1 MSKEI
6 IISSVT
12 VLDENIRFTLLELCM
27 IGKTSAES
35 IIELVEEGVLEPEGT
50 EVSDWRFGADA
61 LKRLQAVQR
70 LQRDLRINLP
80 GAALVLELLEEIE
93 MLRERYGSKL

>member
-1 MSKEI
+1 MSNEV
-6 IISSVT
+6 IISSVI
-12 VLDENIRFTLLELCM
+12 VLDDNTRFTLLELCRL
-27 IGKTSAES
+27 GQTSAEWV
-35 IIELVEEGVLEPEGT
+35 IELVEEGVLEPEG
-50 EVSDWRFGADA
+50 SGIGDWRFGADA

-93 MLRERYGSKL
+93 MLRQRYES

>member
-1 MSKEI
+1 MSNEV
-6 IISSVT
+6 IISSVI
-12 VLDENIRFTLLELCM
+12 VLDDNTRFTLLELCTL
-27 IGKTSAES
+27 GQTSAEW
-35 IIELVEEGVLEPEGT
+35 IIELVEEGVLEPEGA
-50 EVSDWRFGADA
+50 EIGEWRFGADA

-93 MLRERYGSKL
+93 MLRQRYES

>member
-1 MSKEI
+1 MSNEV

-12 VLDENIRFTLLELCM
+12 VLDDNTRFTLLELCRL
-27 IGKTSAES
+27 GQTSAEW
-35 IIELVEEGVLEPEGT
+35 IIELVEEGVLDPEGS
-50 EVSDWRFGADA
+50 EIGDWRFGADA

-93 MLRERYGSKL
+93 MLRQRYES

>member
-1 MSKEI
+1 MSNEV

-12 VLDENIRFTLLELCM
+12 VLDDNTRFTLLELCRF
-27 IGKTSAES
+27 GQTSAEW
-35 IIELVEEGVLEPEGT
+35 IIELVEEGVLEPEGS
-50 EVSDWRFGADA
+50 EIGDWRFGADA

-93 MLRERYGSKL
+93 MLRQRYES

>member
-1 MSKEI
+1 MSNEV

-12 VLDENIRFTLLELCM
+12 VLDDNTRFTLLELCM
-27 IGKTSAES
+27 LGQTSAEW
-35 IIELVEEGVLEPEGT
+35 IIELVEEGVLEPEGS
-50 EVSDWRFGADA
+50 EIGDWRFGADA

-93 MLRERYGSKL
+93 MLRQRYES

>member
-6 IISSVT
+6 IMSSVT
-12 VLDENIRFTLLELCM
+12 VLDEQTRFSLLELCV
-27 IGKTSAES
+27 IGNTSAEW
-35 IIELVEEGVLEPEGT
+35 IIELVEEGVLEPEGA
-50 EVSDWRFGADA
+50 EIGEWRFGADA

-93 MLRERYGSKL
+93 MLRQRLEND

>member
-1 MSKEI
+1 MSNEI

-12 VLDENIRFTLLELCM
+12 VLDDNTRFTLLELCM
-27 IGKTSAES
+27 LGQTSAEW
-35 IIELVEEGVLEPEGT
+35 IIELVEEGVLEPEG
-50 EVSDWRFGADA
+50 SQIGDWRFGADA

-93 MLRERYGSKL
+93 MLRQRYGS

>member
-1 MSKEI
+1 MSNEV

-12 VLDENIRFTLLELCM
+12 VLDDNTRFTLLELCRL
-27 IGKTSAES
+27 GQTSAEWV
-35 IIELVEEGVLEPEGT
+35 IELVEEGVLEPEGS
-50 EVSDWRFGADA
+50 EIGDWRFGADA

-93 MLRERYGSKL
+93 MLRQRYES

>member
-1 MSKEI
+1 MSNDV

-12 VLDENIRFTLLELCM
+12 VLDDNIRFTLLELCTL
-27 IGKTSAES
+27 GQTSAEW
-35 IIELVEEGVLEPEGT
+35 IIELVEEGVLEPEGI
-50 EVSDWRFGADA
+50 EIGEWRFGADA

-93 MLRERYGSKL
+93 MLRQRYGS

>member
-1 MSKEI
+1 MSNEV

-12 VLDENIRFTLLELCM
+12 VLDDNTRFTLLELCRL
-27 IGKTSAES
+27 GQTSAEWV
-35 IIELVEEGVLEPEGT
+35 IELVEEGVLEPEGS
-50 EVSDWRFGADA
+50 EIGDWRFGADA

-80 GAALVLELLEEIE
+80 GAALVLELLEEVE
-93 MLRERYGSKL
+93 MLRQRYES